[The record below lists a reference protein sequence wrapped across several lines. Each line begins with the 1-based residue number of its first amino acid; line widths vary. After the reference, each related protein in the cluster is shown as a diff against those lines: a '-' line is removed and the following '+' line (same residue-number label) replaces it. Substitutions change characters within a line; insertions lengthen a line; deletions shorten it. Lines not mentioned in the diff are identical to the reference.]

1 MVAHR
6 NSWVGLYLHIELSL
20 KRKKAEWKPFRNA
33 LNKKERKE
41 FNDMFDIPRSYLP
54 ACSNAV
60 SPVSLQPI
68 MISILFHHYKELTE
82 LNAHVEQMKGEK
94 QSKDVAEAYIVN
106 ARTVDRYFVV
116 NNKMKQLT

>member
-1 MVAHR
+1 M
-6 NSWVGLYLHIELSL
+6 I
-20 KRKKAEWKPFRNA
+20 
-33 LNKKERKE
+33 
-41 FNDMFDIPRSYLP
+41 FDIPRSYLP

-60 SPVSLQPI
+60 SSVPLQPI

-82 LNAHVEQMKGEK
+82 LNAQVEQMKGEK

>member
-6 NSWVGLYLHIELSL
+6 NSWVGLYLHLELSL

-60 SPVSLQPI
+60 SPVPLQPI
-68 MISILFHHYKELTE
+68 ITSILFHHYKELTE
-82 LNAHVEQMKGEK
+82 LNAQVEQMKGEK
-94 QSKDVAEAYIVN
+94 QFKDVAEDYIVN
-106 ARTVDRYFVV
+106 AGTVDRYFVV

>member
-20 KRKKAEWKPFRNA
+20 KRKKAKWKPFRNA

-60 SPVSLQPI
+60 SPVPLQPI

-82 LNAHVEQMKGEK
+82 LNAQVEQMKGEN
-94 QSKDVAEAYIVN
+94 QFKDVAEDYIVN
-106 ARTVDRYFVV
+106 AGTVDRYFVV